1 VGSWFP
7 LIPLKRVPLRAGGDM
22 LLDQLCDLATQR
34 GLRMIRGTY
43 VPTSK
48 NGLVAEHYPGL
59 GFAPASMTGAPA
71 PDGRTLWELTLS
83 GRTPLPTFIEVRR
96 NG

>member
-1 VGSWFP
+1 MDIDTWVMSCRV
-7 LIPLKRVPLRAGGDM
+7 LKRRVENM
-22 LLDQLCDLATQR
+22 LLDELCDLATQR

-43 VPTSK
+43 IPTPK
-48 NGLVAEHYPGL
+48 NALVADHYPWL
-59 GFAPASMTGAPA
+59 GFAPAPTTGTLD

-83 GRTPLPTFIEVRR
+83 GRTPLPTFIEVCR